1 MYTFQQVE
9 EAIER
14 EKNIKKWKR
23 DWKIQLIERNNKK
36 WLDLSRDWF
45 DNILKEQHRL
55 ATLNLKVCLF
65 AQEIEDS
72 TQSMTKI

>member
-23 DWKIQLIERNNKK
+23 DWKIQQIEKDNKK
-36 WLDLSRDWF
+36 WLDLSIDWYDAF
-45 DNILKEQHRL
+45 
-55 ATLNLKVCLF
+55 LNNQYRFLLS
-65 AQEIEDS
+65 QEIEDS